1 MSNKYTEAILKAPDQ
16 YPEIYFDIE
25 AQNHFDDPGEL
36 YKIAEAYC
44 LVGHFED
51 ACILYRRIVELNPSW
66 SDILDIYARALW
78 ALHDY
83 EGARRLWKLFLDRRK
98 QTYLNLGIPL
108 SFYTVDD
115 VFTSAFGNFTH
126 YYPMDKYGY
135 LTNFDRFY
143 YHKTLLSDGQRS
155 VAPIHGGSVC
165 NRAMR
170 DYLFTRISDDI
181 PQEILILLSQD
192 DYVTRLPFYC
202 GTDLN
207 RRPTH
212 FHQAFAEKM
221 LKLSRSGAEA
231 KLRFEPE
238 HIDDCEH
245 RLARIGVDLNR
256 PIVCMH
262 ARESGYWGRTG
273 DRTHSTKN
281 ADIASYIPAVEFLTK
296 NGCQVVRLGD
306 ASMKPLPTMRF
317 VFDYALSEY
326 KSEFVDLYLLTRS
339 KFLMCTS
346 SGPFTVASMF
356 NIPVLATNWVSSQLL
371 PFLPKDLV
379 LFKEFKYRSNG
390 RRLSYDDLLRLDY
403 GEFGYYNFQRKNI
416 ELVDNT
422 ADELRC
428 ATVEMLERLD
438 AKEEADLVKANCSPA
453 SICDR
458 SWVSRFGNKP
468 IVSEAQFVR
477 GTV

>member
-1 MSNKYTEAILKAPDQ
+1 MSNKYLEAILKAPDQ

-25 AQNHFDDPGEL
+25 AQNHFDDAGEL
-36 YKIAEAYC
+36 YKIAEAHC

-51 ACILYRRIVELNPSW
+51 ACILYKRIIELNPSW

-83 EGARRLWKLFLDRRK
+83 EGARRLWKLFLDCRK
-98 QTYLNLGIPL
+98 KIYLNLGIPL

-126 YYPMDKYGY
+126 YYPIDKYGY
-135 LTNFDRFY
+135 LTNFDKFY
-143 YHKTLLSDGQRS
+143 YHNTLLSDGQRS
-155 VAPIHGGSVC
+155 VAPIHGNSIC

-170 DYLFTRISDDI
+170 DYVFARISDDI
-181 PQEILILLSQD
+181 PREILTLLAQD

-231 KLRFEPE
+231 ELLFKQE
-238 HIDDCEH
+238 HIDDCEQ
-245 RLARIGVDLNR
+245 RLALMGVALNR
-256 PIVCMH
+256 PVVCLH

-281 ADIASYIPAVEFLTK
+281 ADIATYIPAVQFLTD
-296 NGCQVVRLGD
+296 NGYQVVRLGD
-306 ASMKPLPTMRF
+306 ASMKPLPEMRF
-317 VFDYALSEY
+317 VFDYALSSY
-326 KSEFVDLYLLTRS
+326 KSEFLDLYILNRS
-339 KFLMCTS
+339 AFLMCTS

-356 NIPVLATNWVSSQLL
+356 NVPVLATNWVASQLL
-371 PFLPKDLV
+371 PFLPEDLV
-379 LFKEFKYRSNG
+379 LFKEFKYKGNG
-390 RRLSYDDLLRLDY
+390 RRLSYDALLGLDY

-422 ADELRC
+422 ADELLR
-428 ATVEMLERLD
+428 ATVEMVERLD
-438 AKEEADLVKANCSPA
+438 AKKEASLGGA
-453 SICDR
+453 SLSYAYGSDGLA
-458 SWVSRFGNKP
+458 VSRFGGKP
-468 IVSEAQFVR
+468 IVSEAQFAR
-477 GTV
+477 GSV